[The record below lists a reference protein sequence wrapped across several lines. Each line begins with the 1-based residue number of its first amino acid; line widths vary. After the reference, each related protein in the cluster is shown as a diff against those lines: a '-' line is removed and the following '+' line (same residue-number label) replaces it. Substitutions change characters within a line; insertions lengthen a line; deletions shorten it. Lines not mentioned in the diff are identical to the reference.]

1 MATNCGGGGKVV
13 VPQCRT
19 YRIIILLIRLF
30 VIPITLHKHDKALLL
45 LHPLLFWSSGK

>member
-1 MATNCGGGGKVV
+1 MATNCGKVV

-19 YRIIILLIRLF
+19 YRIIIPIRLF